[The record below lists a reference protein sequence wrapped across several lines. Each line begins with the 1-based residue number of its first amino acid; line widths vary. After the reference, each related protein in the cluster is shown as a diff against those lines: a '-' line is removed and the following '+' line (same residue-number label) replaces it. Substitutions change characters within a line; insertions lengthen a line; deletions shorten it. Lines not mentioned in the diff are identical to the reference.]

1 MNKSFDDRLNE
12 GNDNDSIEN
21 SANNIE
27 NVISNESDKSENCS
41 LICPE
46 CHTEY
51 SDNINQCSKCGYI
64 FSKENYD
71 DKEESDTKDIE
82 NNVLEEE
89 NSEEK
94 SSEKEKKSAVKDKK
108 NKYLNLKILLGI
120 VSALFIILLVININA
135 KELMKG
141 CFDINTATPAGVAN
155 LRYYAPAGWSVHK
168 ENDQVVDGSLYNA
181 YATYQVK
188 DKKVA
193 TLYIKYYGEIDEK
206 DILKTVKK
214 DFTSHDS
221 DYTSITVSGCTEA
234 YKIHSYVNSN
244 NELFTGRVLYLKNRL
259 FVIYGVATKKN
270 FDEKEFENI
279 FNACDTLDF
288 HPIELCANKS
298 CMNKPIEGYKYCKDH
313 TCLTPGC
320 YAGAESDTR
329 FCTEHEQCT
338 YSYTE
343 DVPDFD
349 AISGIDEDSYESE
362 LLASLTDGEAGA
374 YVYYFEDNKQ
384 NNEIFEAYEQLLFSK
399 GFKKKGD
406 LKNTATYINDT
417 SRMAILL
424 TECVEEDNRG
434 DMILM
439 IIYS

>member
-21 SANNIE
+21 STNNIE
-27 NVISNESDKSENCS
+27 NAISNESDKSENCS

-64 FSKENYD
+64 FSKENND

-82 NNVLEEE
+82 KNVFEEE
-89 NSEEK
+89 ISEEK
-94 SSEKEKKSAVKDKK
+94 SSEKEKILIVKDKK

-168 ENDQVVDGSLYNA
+168 ETDQVVDGSLYNA

-214 DFTSHDS
+214 DFTSYDS

-244 NELFTGRVLYLKNRL
+244 NEIVTGRVLYLKNRL
-259 FVIYGVATKKN
+259 FVIYGIATKKY

-279 FNACDTLDF
+279 FNSCDTLNF
-288 HPIELCANKS
+288 EPINLCKSES
-298 CMNKPIEGYKYCKDH
+298 CMEEAVKGYEYCKNH
-313 TCLTPGC
+313 LCLTPGC
-320 YAGAESDTR
+320 TRERINDTKFCPKHSLSDYPGAER
-329 FCTEHEQCT
+329 
-338 YSYTE
+338 
-343 DVPDFD
+343 VPDFG
-349 AISGIDEDSYESE
+349 AISGIESSDYESE
-362 LLASLTDGEAGA
+362 LLKNSFGTDIA
-374 YVYYFEDNKQ
+374 YAYYFDDSEQ
-384 NNEIFEAYEQLLFSK
+384 NLELVDAFEELILANGFKEKESSDSSTTYSNGEHEVYVLFGDCADKERGDKLLFVVVDK
-399 GFKKKGD
+399 
-406 LKNTATYINDT
+406 
-417 SRMAILL
+417 
-424 TECVEEDNRG
+424 
-434 DMILM
+434 
-439 IIYS
+439 